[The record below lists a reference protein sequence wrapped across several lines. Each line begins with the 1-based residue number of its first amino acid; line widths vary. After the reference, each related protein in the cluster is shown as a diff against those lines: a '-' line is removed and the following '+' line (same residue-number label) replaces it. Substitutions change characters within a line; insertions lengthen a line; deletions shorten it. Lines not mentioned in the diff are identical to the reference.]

1 MQTRLML
8 NFYRLHKRLWVKPLA
23 YCLLAIV
30 AVSVAKGAD
39 FLDPLER
46 LPEIDPD
53 TVETL
58 LSIIS
63 STMMVMATF
72 AVGSMV
78 AAYASASDNATP
90 RAFQL
95 VLTDDLS
102 QTALSSFVGAFIFS
116 VVALVALKTGVY
128 DNPGHFAL
136 LGLTIAVIGWVI
148 LTFVRWVDNIARLGR
163 MSSTIDRAEE
173 AARDCLAD
181 RRRQPHLGGRDASE
195 APKAAGTTVHAERIG
210 YLQLVDV
217 AQLQE
222 AAEDAAVQVVVEAL
236 PGTFVSPDQP
246 LMRLIGAKEHDDELR
261 KRLTRAFVIGSD
273 RTFEADPR
281 FGLIV
286 LSEIAQRA
294 LSTGVND
301 PGTAIMIIGRMVR
314 LFAFWLSPEGEG
326 DDADDDD
333 DDDTEDEEVNDRVFV
348 PALDLA
354 DMFDDAFTG
363 ISRDGAGNIEVGIR
377 LQKAFASLAVLG
389 DGTARTEAARHAR
402 LALARAEAAID
413 LEDDLDRLRKAA
425 HVVLRE
431 VG

>member
-8 NFYRLHKRLWVKPLA
+8 NLNRLRKRLWVKPLV

-30 AVSVAKGAD
+30 ATTLAKGAD
-39 FLDPLER
+39 FLDPLDR

-63 STMMVMATF
+63 STMMMMATF

-95 VLTDDLS
+95 VLTDDMS

-116 VVALVALKTGVY
+116 VVAIVALKTGIY
-128 DNPGHFAL
+128 ENPGHFVL
-136 LGLTIAVIGWVI
+136 LGLTIAVIGWVV

-163 MSSTIDRAEE
+163 MSSTIDRAEK
-173 AARDCLAD
+173 AARECLAE
-181 RRRQPHLGGRDASE
+181 RRRQPHLGGRAASE
-195 APKAAGTTVHAERIG
+195 APKAAGTVIHADRIG

-222 AAEDAAVQVVVEAL
+222 VAEDASVQVVVEAL

-246 LMRLIGAKEHDDELR
+246 LMRLIGAKAHDHELR
-261 KRLTRAFVIGSD
+261 KRLTKAFVIGSD

-294 LSTGVND
+294 LSPGVND
-301 PGTAIMIIGRMVR
+301 PGTAIAIVGRLVR
-314 LFAFWLSPEGEG
+314 LFAFWLAPEDDGEDKEAEDG
-326 DDADDDD
+326 
-333 DDDTEDEEVNDRVFV
+333 DEEQCDRVFV

-363 ISRDGAGNIEVGIR
+363 ITRDGAGNIELGIR
-377 LQKAFASLAVLG
+377 LQKAFASLATLG
-389 DGTARTEAARHAR
+389 NGAARAEAERHAR
-402 LALARAEAAID
+402 LAIARAEATIS
-413 LEDDLDRLRKAA
+413 LEQDLDRLRKAA
-425 HVVLRE
+425 GAILQPT
-431 VG
+431 G